1 MKDWKE
7 LTDEELASLTEEQIE
22 IYKKLI
28 YAEEG
33 IKFPVKPK
41 EIEISDTPKDTIV
54 YSIKN
59 ITSDWA
65 NGILFTSFEEATA
78 VAELLSKCKSL
89 GHRKIDNSEKYFELG
104 RPKDYNGNPTDFV
117 VSSEWIYSK
126 NTFIKNKQVLLSKQ
140 RLLEQYN
147 ADMKEYEDNL
157 RKANEV
163 TKEFEDKL
171 ENARKIMSH
180 REYLYDV
187 FYNDYMPLA
196 DQDTALK
203 FLKKAYT
210 VSDEDELYIINR
222 LNNVNKDETKLEEH
236 KEC

>member
-28 YAEEG
+28 YAGKG
-33 IKFPVKPK
+33 IKFPVEPK
-41 EIEISDTPKDTIV
+41 EVVITDTPKDMIV
-54 YSIKN
+54 YSISS
-59 ITSDWA
+59 ITSDWTD
-65 NGILFTSFEEATA
+65 GILFNSIEEATA

-89 GHRKIDNSEKYFELG
+89 GHRKIDNSQKYFELG
-104 RPKDYNGNPTDFV
+104 SPKDYNGNPKDFV
-117 VSSEWIYSK
+117 VSPEKIYSK
-126 NTFIKNKQVLLSKQ
+126 DTFMKNKQALLSKQ

-147 ADMKEYEDNL
+147 EDKREYENNL
-157 RKANEV
+157 REAHEA
-163 TKEFEDKL
+163 TEEFESKL
-171 ENARKIMSH
+171 EEARKTMSH

-187 FYNDYMPLA
+187 FYNDYMPLT

-222 LNNVNKDETKLEEH
+222 LKSKI
-236 KEC
+236 

>member
-28 YAEEG
+28 YAEKG
-33 IKFPVKPK
+33 IKFPVEPK
-41 EIEISDTPKDTIV
+41 EVTITDTPKDMTV
-54 YSIKN
+54 YSISN
-59 ITSDWA
+59 ITNDWA
-65 NGILFTSFEEATA
+65 NGILFTSLEEATA
-78 VAELLSKCKSL
+78 VAELLAKCKSL
-89 GHRKIDNSEKYFELG
+89 GHRKIDNSQKYFELG
-104 RPKDYNGNPTDFV
+104 SPKDYNGSPKDFI
-117 VSSEWIYSK
+117 VSPEKIYSK
-126 NTFIKNKQVLLSKQ
+126 DTFIKNKQALLSKQ

-147 ADMKEYEDNL
+147 ADMNEYEDNL

-196 DQDTALK
+196 DQDTAFK

-210 VSDEDELYIINR
+210 VSDEDEMYIINC
-222 LNNVNKDETKLEEH
+222 LKSKN
-236 KEC
+236 

>member
-1 MKDWKE
+1 MKEWQK
-7 LTDEELASLTEEQIE
+7 LTDEELASLTEEQVE
-22 IYKKLI
+22 TYRKLI
-28 YAEEG
+28 YAEKG
-33 IKFPVKPK
+33 IKFPTEPK
-41 EIEISDTPKDTIV
+41 EVVITDTPKDLTV
-54 YSIKN
+54 YSISN
-59 ITSDWA
+59 ITSDWT
-65 NGILFTSFEEATA
+65 NGILFTSLEEART
-78 VAELLSKCKSL
+78 VAEILSKCKSL
-89 GHRKIDNSEKYFELG
+89 GHRKIENSEKYFELG
-104 RPKDYNGNPTDFV
+104 CPRDYAGNIMDFT
-117 VSSEWIYSK
+117 VSPEKTYSK
-126 NTFIKNKQVLLSKQ
+126 EVFEQNKQKLINQQ
-140 RLLEQYN
+140 RLIGQYN
-147 ADMKEYEDNL
+147 EDKREYEDNL
-157 RKANEV
+157 RLANEA
-163 TKEFEDKL
+163 TEEFEDKL

>member
-1 MKDWKE
+1 MKEWQQ
-7 LTDEELASLTEEQIE
+7 LTYEELASLSDEQIE

-28 YAEEG
+28 YAEKG
-33 IKFPVKPK
+33 IKFPIEPK
-41 EIEISDTPKDTIV
+41 EVTITDTPKDMIV

-59 ITSDWA
+59 ITNDWA
-65 NGILFTSFEEATA
+65 NGILFTSLEEATA

-104 RPKDYNGNPTDFV
+104 SPKDYSDNPTDFD
-117 VSSEWIYSK
+117 VSPEKIYSK
-126 NTFIKNKQVLLSKQ
+126 DTFIKNKQALLSKQ

-147 ADMKEYEDNL
+147 KDKKEYEDNL
-157 RKANEV
+157 KKANEA
-163 TKEFEDKL
+163 TEEFETKL
-171 ENARKIMSH
+171 EEARKTMSH

-187 FYNDYMPLA
+187 FYTDYMPLT

-222 LNNVNKDETKLEEH
+222 LNNVKDETV
-236 KEC
+236 